1 MKELE
6 IVNKALE
13 NLAKNIEITGDWKG
27 VAPKDLDG
35 EIDFLINN
43 QHCKMYVEVKKELRN
58 HQLQNIQALALK
70 HKNHFII
77 VAEKIFPKIKEELR
91 QNEIPYL
98 EANGNIWLKNGKIL
112 LWIDT
117 NKDFIVEKEKIN
129 RAFTKTGLKVIFHL
143 LLNDDNVNQTYR
155 DLANITGVGL
165 GNINY
170 VINGL
175 KETGH
180 LLKLNKTKYKLV
192 NKKELL
198 EKWIIAYQERLK
210 PTLFMGT
217 FKFTRPDDFVNWK
230 QMQFKNKNTIW
241 GGEPAGDIL
250 TNYLKPAELTIYT
263 EETRA
268 ELIKNYRLIPDPTG
282 NIKVYKK
289 FWNENDTGNAA
300 PPLLAYADL
309 MNTGDQRNM
318 ETANKIYDNVLQNKL

>member
-6 IVNKALE
+6 IINKALD
-13 NLAKNIEITGDWKG
+13 NLAKNVEITGDWKEN
-27 VAPKDLDG
+27 APKDLDG

-43 QHCKMYVEVKKELRN
+43 QHCKLYVEVKKELRN
-58 HQLQNIQALALK
+58 HQLQQIQALALK

-98 EANGNIWLKNGKIL
+98 EANGNIWLKQGKTF

-117 NKDFIVEKEKIN
+117 NKDFNAEKEKIN
-129 RAFTKTGLKVIFHL
+129 RAFTKTGLKVIFHF

-155 DLANITGVGL
+155 DLAIITGVGL

-180 LLKLNKTKYKLV
+180 LLKLNKTKYKLI
-192 NKKELL
+192 NKKALI
-198 EKWIIAYQERLK
+198 EKWMMAYEERLK
-210 PTLFMGT
+210 PTLFMGK
-217 FKFTRPDDFVNWK
+217 FKFMKPEDFVNWK
-230 QMQFKNKNTIW
+230 EMQFKNKNTIW

-289 FWNENDTGNAA
+289 FWNENERGNAA

-309 MNTGDQRNM
+309 MNTGDQRNI